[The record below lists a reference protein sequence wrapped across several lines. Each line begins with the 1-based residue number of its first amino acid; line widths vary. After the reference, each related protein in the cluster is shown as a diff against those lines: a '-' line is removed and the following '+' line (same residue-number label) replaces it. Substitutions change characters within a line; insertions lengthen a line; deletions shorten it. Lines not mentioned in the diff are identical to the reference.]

1 MRRSTSRLHQAPR
14 ARLDVFGPL
23 PHDVGMRR
31 AIKIYD
37 TTLRDGTQGE
47 GVSFSMEDKVRL
59 SARFD
64 AIGIHYIEGGW
75 PGSNPKDLRFFRRMH
90 DVSLKHA
97 KLCAFSMT
105 RRAGVSAAG
114 DANMQALI
122 EAGAPVATIV
132 GKSWDFHVTH
142 ALETTLPENLAMIG
156 DTIAY
161 LRPKMDEVM
170 YDAEHCFDGFRANR
184 EYALATLKAAAGAG
198 AHWVVLCDTNGGTL
212 PHDLVAILQV
222 VKREVP
228 ARLGIHV
235 HNDAECAVAN
245 SLAAVMEGVD
255 QVQGTINGFGE
266 RCGNANLV
274 SIIPT
279 LALKLGLECVPTAH
293 LRELRDLSR
302 FVSELANRKPWSSQ
316 PYVGD
321 SAFAHKGG
329 MHVSAVLKHPETYEH
344 VDPEA
349 VGNHR
354 RVLVSELAGKSNIL
368 WKAREYGIDLDRDT
382 PDSRRILDRL
392 KQLEDEG
399 FQFEGAEASFELL
412 MERALGRYR
421 AYFELDAFRVIV
433 EEQSGDGGPVAEAT
447 VRVRVKGMLEHTAA
461 EGNGPVNALDHALRK
476 ALEEFYP
483 NLKEMRLLDY
493 KVRILDE
500 SKGTAAK
507 TRVLITSGDAQE
519 TWGTVGVADNIIEA
533 SWLALVDS
541 VEYKLRA
548 DERRRASA

>member
-1 MRRSTSRLHQAPR
+1 MRRL
-14 ARLDVFGPL
+14 
-23 PHDVGMRR
+23 
-31 AIKIYD
+31 IKIYD

-59 SARFD
+59 ATRLD

-75 PGSNPKDLRFFRRMH
+75 PGSNPKDLRFFARMQ
-90 DVSLKHA
+90 DVTLKHA
-97 KLCAFSMT
+97 KLAAFSMT
-105 RRAGVSAAG
+105 RRAGGTAES

-122 EAGAPVATIV
+122 TAGAPVATIV
-132 GKSWDFHVTH
+132 GKAWDFHVTQ
-142 ALETTLPENLAMIG
+142 ALGTTLEENLSMVH
-156 DTIAY
+156 DTIAF
-161 LRPKMDEVM
+161 LRPKMDEVLF
-170 YDAEHCFDGFRANR
+170 DAEHFFDGFRANR
-184 EYALATLKAAAGAG
+184 EYALSTLRAAERAG
-198 AHWVVLCDTNGGTL
+198 AHWLVLCDTNGGTL
-212 PHDLVAILQV
+212 PADLVEILRA
-222 VKREVP
+222 VKAAVKAP
-228 ARLGIHV
+228 LGIHV

-245 SLAAVMEGVD
+245 SLAAVAEGVG
-255 QVQGTINGFGE
+255 QVQGTMNGFGE

-274 SIIPT
+274 SIIPS
-279 LALKLGLECVPTAH
+279 LVLKMGIDCIPDAH
-293 LRELRDLSR
+293 LRELRDVSR
-302 FVSELANRKPWSSQ
+302 FVSELANRKPWDAQ

-344 VDPEA
+344 INPEL

-354 RVLVSELAGKSNIL
+354 RVLVSELAGRSNIV
-368 WKAREYGIDLDRDT
+368 WKAREFGIDIDQDT
-382 PDSRRILDRL
+382 PDSRRILERL

-412 MERALGRYR
+412 MERALGRHR
-421 AYFELDAFRVIV
+421 PYFELDAYRVIV
-433 EEQSGDGGPVAEAT
+433 EEQSGDDEPVAEAT
-447 VRVRVKGMLEHTAA
+447 VRVKVKGILEHTAA
-461 EGNGPVNALDHALRK
+461 AGNGPVNALDHALRK
-476 ALEEFYP
+476 ALEQFYP

-507 TRVLITSGDAQE
+507 TRVLITSGDSRE

-548 DERRRASA
+548 DDRRGHA